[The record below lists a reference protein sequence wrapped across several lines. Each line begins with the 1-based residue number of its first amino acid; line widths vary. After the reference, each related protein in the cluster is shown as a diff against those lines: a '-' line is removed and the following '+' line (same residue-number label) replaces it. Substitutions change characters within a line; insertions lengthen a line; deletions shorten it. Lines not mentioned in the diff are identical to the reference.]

1 MKTLLR
7 LLQLVMMP
15 AVASPAP
22 AAAAPVVAAPAV
34 VVKCGIVVAG
44 GSAAS
49 LAAAITAAATSPAV
63 TVCLTDP
70 TDWLGGQMTASA
82 VSAIDFGA
90 NRKAHYQSKSFR
102 ELMVALGSPANPGVC
117 WVSTMCYEPRNL
129 LERYIRPTLAKLPNL
144 RVLYRTVITA
154 TKPCGGG
161 SGGGNGTHRRICA
174 LSAVQRQPKLG
185 GGATGWNRLLSEAV
199 EDWYSPAPSSEFN
212 KSTLELQGEVFI
224 DATEF
229 GDVLVTGA
237 ASSLK
242 LPVAQGVEVPTE
254 SSNTTN
260 DQCGQAATLTFYM
273 GIRPTNTSAPAP
285 APVPAGGT
293 APAGGTT
300 RTRPFSIIDP
310 GRLTTRNWDQIWTYR
325 RARVGPKTDKHNLF
339 GVPGVGDLTQQNWG
353 GGNDLD
359 NVSTRA
365 GCAAP
370 ELPLLPA
377 PFSPYIIYR
386 TCSCRP

>member
-1 MKTLLR
+1 M
-7 LLQLVMMP
+7 
-15 AVASPAP
+15 
-22 AAAAPVVAAPAV
+22 
-34 VVKCGIVVAG
+34 
-44 GSAAS
+44 
-49 LAAAITAAATSPAV
+49 

-90 NRKAHYQSKSFR
+90 NRKAHYQSRSFR
-102 ELMVALGSPANPGVC
+102 ELMAALGAPANPGVC

-144 RVLYRTVITA
+144 RVFYRTVITA
-154 TKPCGGG
+154 TQPCSVG
-161 SGGGNGTHRRICA
+161 SGGGDGTHRICA
-174 LSAVQRQPKLG
+174 LSAVQRQPKPG
-185 GGATGWNRLLSEAV
+185 GGAAGGWNKLLSDAV
-199 EDWYSPAPSSEFN
+199 EDWYSPLPSPDFD
-212 KSTLELQGEVFI
+212 KSTLELQGDTFI

-273 GIRPTNTSAPAP
+273 GIRPSNASAPAP

-293 APAGGTT
+293 AG
-300 RTRPFSIIDP
+300 TRPFSIIDP
-310 GRLTTRNWDQIWTYR
+310 GRDTPETRNWDQVWTYR
-325 RARVGPKTDKHNLF
+325 RARVGPKTEKNFF

-365 GCAAP
+365 GCAVPAAP
-370 ELPLLPA
+370 DAPAAWPPPLRCMFPTA
-377 PFSPYIIYR
+377 A
-386 TCSCRP
+386 